1 MTMLDFTPAAFAETG
16 EVAAIKA
23 VVDAQGTENLGKAE
37 KYLHELAK
45 VRYQCLHSEWN
56 TDYSPI

>member
-1 MTMLDFTPAAFAETG
+1 MTMLDFAPATFAETG

-23 VVDAQGTENLGKAE
+23 IVDTQGTDNLGKAE

-45 VRYQCLHSEWN
+45 VTGVMAFH
-56 TDYSPI
+56 